1 MPPGVEVQVVRGTFD
16 SLTRA
21 QQAALGAR
29 LNDADVIHVQ
39 HEYAYWGGMA
49 PDTGYFAFMAAL
61 RRPVVMTVH
70 ELDRRAIGTRG
81 LPAPL
86 ELAYKRWL
94 NRRVF
99 TQPQIRHWL
108 THSADVTAALVS
120 LGIPKH
126 AVETLPM
133 PAPPAARMLPSADPH
148 SVLSLGDLHLPG
160 RTGTR
165 TLSASAHG

>member
-16 SLTRA
+16 SQTRA

-99 TQPQIRHWL
+99 TRPQIRHWL
-108 THSADVTAALVS
+108 THSAEVTAALGS
-120 LGIPKH
+120 LGVPQQ
-126 AVETLPM
+126 AVGTDAVAVPLPVPPR
-133 PAPPAARMLPSADPH
+133 PA
-148 SVLSLGDLHLPG
+148 
-160 RTGTR
+160 
-165 TLSASAHG
+165 